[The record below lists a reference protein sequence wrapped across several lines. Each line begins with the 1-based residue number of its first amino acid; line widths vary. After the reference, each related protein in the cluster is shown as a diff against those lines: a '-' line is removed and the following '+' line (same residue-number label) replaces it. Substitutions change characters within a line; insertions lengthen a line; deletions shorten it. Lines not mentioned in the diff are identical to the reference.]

1 MKDILKDRDDRWLKN
16 ATLPGFTHM
25 SYASYKEMIEAVASK
40 EIEEVPENKEG
51 LAAWMANIGGYAGTP
66 NYANSTVGCNDALN
80 PYWSFNEDDDVPL
93 PIDAEIKGTSLGGM
107 GLVYKEMYQQYQ
119 QILWVTFGTPKFNTT
134 LNFKSNSV
142 NSSLASI
149 MNKGDNSGIWLTV
162 ANLLEDGFIL
172 ALELPFLPLLGA
184 AALFNKLIGFGNRNI
199 SSYYT
204 VKNAMPLYYRMVNT
218 LLSQIAV
225 AMGLYSVTGSEISKA
240 VANKYRGSVPEV
252 LKNGPDIYAIKN
264 RRAKYLIKNN
274 NPQDW
279 DSERLYKESMSKTP
293 DTGIFD
299 SITGAIGGF
308 CDFITDTVGEIVEVA
323 SSDAQGSSQY
333 LGFRI
338 EKSTSSSETISNSVG
353 ESGYASQLNAQAAE
367 GFSKM
372 FDDMKLVDR
381 DSMIGQGIE
390 AAKGFA
396 RKLSDRY
403 DVTGQAAVR
412 LGGAYYDIPETWKN
426 SSFSRSYSVRM
437 KLESRLGDPVSIFQS
452 IYVPLACWMVA
463 ALPRQVGKKSYTS
476 PFVIQAFS
484 KGMIAT
490 PLCMVTS
497 LSITRGDSEFG
508 WTIDNLP
515 RSIDLNIN
523 LQDLNPSMY
532 VGLADSSFMEILE
545 HNDTMSNYIS
555 TLTGMSLADFDYLKR
570 RTFRAIDDIALI
582 QKNTTLSPRYWGTKL
597 GNTGIMR
604 ALFATHKGMLEG
616 S

>member
-1 MKDILKDRDDRWLKN
+1 MKKILKDRDDRWLKN

-25 SYASYKEMIEAVASK
+25 SFASYKAMVEAVARK
-40 EIEEVPENKEG
+40 EIHEVPDNKEG
-51 LAAWMANIGGYAGTP
+51 IEAWMTHISGYAGTP

-93 PIDAEIKGTSLGGM
+93 PIDAEVRGTALGGM

-134 LNFKSNSV
+134 LNFQSNSV
-142 NSSLASI
+142 NTSLASI
-149 MNKGDNSGIWLTV
+149 MNKGDNSGIWAV
-162 ANLLEDGFIL
+162 VKDLLEDGFIL
-172 ALELPFLPLLGA
+172 ALELPFLPLIGA
-184 AALFNKLIGFGNRNI
+184 AALFNKLVGFGDRNI

-225 AMGLYSVTGSEISKA
+225 SMGLYSATGSKVSKQ
-240 VANKYRGSVPEV
+240 VAKKYRGSVPEI
-252 LKNGPDIYAIKN
+252 LKDGPDIYAIKN
-264 RRAKYLIKNN
+264 RRAKFLIKNN
-274 NPQDW
+274 NPDDW
-279 DSERLYKESMSKTP
+279 NSDRLYKEAMSKKTDP
-293 DTGIFD
+293 SIFD

-308 CDFITDTVGEIVEVA
+308 VDYVTDFVGEVVEVA

-353 ESGYASQLNAQAAE
+353 ESGYASQLNAQASE
-367 GFSKM
+367 SFSKM
-372 FDDMKLVDR
+372 FDNMKLIDK
-381 DSMIGQGIE
+381 DSFIGKGID
-390 AAKGFA
+390 AAKGLG
-396 RKLSDRY
+396 KKIVDKI
-403 DVTGQAAVR
+403 DVTGQAAIR

-437 KLESRLGDPVSIFQS
+437 KLESRLGDPVSIFQT

-463 ALPRQVGKKSYTS
+463 ALPRQTGKKSYTS
-476 PFVIQAFS
+476 PFVMQAFS

-490 PLCMVTS
+490 PLAMVTS

-515 RSIDLNIN
+515 RSVDLNIN
-523 LQDLNPSMY
+523 IQDLNPSMY
-532 VGLADSSFMEILE
+532 VGLADGSFMEILE

-555 TLTGMSLADFDYLKR
+555 TLSGMSLADFDYLKR
-570 RTFRAIDDIALI
+570 RSFRALDDIALI
-582 QKNTTLSPRYWGTKL
+582 QKNTTLSPRYWGTKI

-604 ALFATHKGMLEG
+604 ALHVTAKGMLAG